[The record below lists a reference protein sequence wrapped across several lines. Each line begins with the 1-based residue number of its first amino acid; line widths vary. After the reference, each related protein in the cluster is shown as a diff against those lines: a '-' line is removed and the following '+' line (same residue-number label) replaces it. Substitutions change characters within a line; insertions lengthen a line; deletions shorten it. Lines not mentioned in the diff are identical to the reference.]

1 MDVKM
6 QCKCGCDLFYVQEKG
21 PHKGI
26 YCLKCDKWVAWVN
39 KNTEAELKRKGKI
52 KSKSSFI
59 ADATKVVPLVQEGAV
74 VDGETVKSFMNVSKN
89 EQELGLEKKTA
100 NDIVKE
106 ETDGCEICK
115 NGQLSGT
122 YCGGN
127 MQLLKGSYIIHKPDG
142 TINYQFGAIVKYCP
156 HCGREV

>member
-1 MDVKM
+1 MI
-6 QCKCGCDLFYVQEKG
+6 LQEKI
-21 PHKGI
+21 K
-26 YCLKCDKWVAWVN
+26 K
-39 KNTEAELKRKGKI
+39 AELYEANSNWEEAI
-52 KSKSSFI
+52 
-59 ADATKVVPLVQEGAV
+59 TLY
-74 VDGETVKSFMNVSKN
+74 N
-89 EQELGLEKKTA
+89 E
-100 NDIVKE
+100 IVKE
-106 ETDGCEICK
+106 ETGGCELCK